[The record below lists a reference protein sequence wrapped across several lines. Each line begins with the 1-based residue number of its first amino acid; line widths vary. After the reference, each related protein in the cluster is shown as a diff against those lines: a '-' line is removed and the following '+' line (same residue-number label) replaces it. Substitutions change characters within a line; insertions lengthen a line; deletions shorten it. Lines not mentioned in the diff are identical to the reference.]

1 MVFNTKKK
9 KNSSSGP
16 PSRPP
21 PPPATDMDALPSSP
35 SQQSGQMIETEEDV
49 PSWRRPG
56 SFRSRQAGK
65 DYANPTTKFRILI
78 HIFYCCCPTS
88 ISQCCQWQ
96 WSIEPHSGQIGARRI
111 KPVHLSAFNPCS
123 GRHVFFLIRHPSI
136 IFYHFVQSR
145 LNRLIHLFVHLRLVY
160 RYGSH
165 TEESPQFRVR
175 WTVRFWGVFDLFF
188 KDLFFLFQPCTY
200 KIPALNYL
208 KTIWL
213 T

>member
-9 KNSSSGP
+9 KTSSSGP

-65 DYANPTTKFRILI
+65 HYAYSTTMFRILI

-145 LNRLIHLFVHLRLVY
+145 LNRLIHLLVHLRLVY

-165 TEESPQFRVR
+165 TAESPQFRVR
-175 WTVRFWGVFDLFF
+175 
-188 KDLFFLFQPCTY
+188 
-200 KIPALNYL
+200 
-208 KTIWL
+208 
-213 T
+213 